1 MGPGARTPDELDTLF
16 EDAVVLRDRDAITEL
31 FEPRAVLRAE
41 GTTRSV
47 RGAVRIAGFV
57 TAMWRQERTYLS
69 GPHEVLQADDTA
81 LVVGGSGTS
90 VARRGTDGRWR
101 FVISKVL
108 FDTAHDPPTRKER
121 R

>member
-1 MGPGARTPDELDTLF
+1 MGPGARTPEELDTLL

-31 FEPRAVLRAE
+31 FEPGAVLLAE

-47 RGAVRIAGFV
+47 QGPVRIAGLV
-57 TAMWRQERTYLS
+57 STMWQQERTYLS
-69 GPHEVLQADDTA
+69 RPHEVVQAGDTA
-81 LVVGGSGTS
+81 LVVGDSGMS
-90 VARRGTDGRWR
+90 VARRGRDGRWR

-108 FDTAHDPPTRKER
+108 FDTAHQPPTRKER